1 MRRADCSLFL
11 DGNIKMITKSVIM
24 DDNTKI
30 VYDEYGQLN
39 HQTLFLLHGNG
50 SSARYFRRQITQ
62 YETLF
67 HVIAIDTRGHGRSS
81 NAKDSINITDIILDI
96 NTLRLKLGVSHIFLL
111 GYSDGANIAIKYA
124 TLYPKNV
131 TRMVLNAP
139 NVSKDG
145 VYKVLWFVDDMA
157 QFFTGLLAYVSTY
170 ARRRHEQLHVMS
182 QSLEITSTDLAFVK
196 APTLIV
202 VGEFDLV
209 KKHHIDYI
217 AQTIQNSEIIVI
229 QRHSHFVTYTNPK
242 KFSQLVMPFLIKG
255 IVNDKD

>member
-1 MRRADCSLFL
+1 MS
-11 DGNIKMITKSVIM
+11 
-24 DDNTKI
+24 DNTKI

-81 NAKDSINITDIILDI
+81 NAKKSIKITDIILDI
-96 NTLRLKLGVSHIFLL
+96 NTLRLKLGVNHIFLL

-124 TLYPKNV
+124 TLYPENV

-145 VYKVLWFVDDMA
+145 VYKIFWFIDGMA
-157 QFFTGLLAYVSTY
+157 QFFTGVLAHASNY

-182 QSLEITSTDLAFVK
+182 ESLEITLADLAFVK

-202 VGEFDLV
+202 IGEFDLV
-209 KKHHIDYI
+209 KRRHINYI
-217 AQTIQNSEIIVI
+217 AHAIQNSEIMII
-229 QRHSHFVTYTNPK
+229 KRHSHFVTYTNPK
-242 KFSQLVMPFLIKG
+242 KFSQLVMPFLRRG

>member
-1 MRRADCSLFL
+1 MS
-11 DGNIKMITKSVIM
+11 
-24 DDNTKI
+24 DNTRI

-62 YETLF
+62 YETSF

-81 NAKDSINITDIILDI
+81 NAKKSIKITDIILDL
-96 NTLRLKLGVSHIFLL
+96 NTLRLKLGVNHIFLL

-124 TLYPKNV
+124 TLYPEHV

-145 VYKVLWFVDDMA
+145 MYEMFWVVDAMA
-157 QFFTGLLAYVSTY
+157 QFLTGMFAHASNY

-182 QSLEITSTDLAFVK
+182 QSLEITSTDLTLVK

-217 AQTIQNSEIIVI
+217 AHAIQNSEVMVI

-242 KFSQLVMPFLIKG
+242 KFSQLVMPFLLKG